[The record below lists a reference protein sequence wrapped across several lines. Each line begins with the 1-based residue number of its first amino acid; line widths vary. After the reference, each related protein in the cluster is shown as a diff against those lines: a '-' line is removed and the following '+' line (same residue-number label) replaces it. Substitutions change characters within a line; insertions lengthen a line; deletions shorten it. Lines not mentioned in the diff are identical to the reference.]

1 MAAYLG
7 VSIYIII
14 QFVDVP
20 LISHLCLNKLA
31 KNEHGENK
39 KPYLVPEGKLWT
51 LQYTYD
57 GTEIAFVLLWNN
69 WKVEQTRFYD
79 RSAIAVD

>member
-1 MAAYLG
+1 M
-7 VSIYIII
+7 SIYIII

-39 KPYLVPEGKLWT
+39 KPYLVLRESF
-51 LQYTYD
+51 
-57 GTEIAFVLLWNN
+57 EHFSIHMMVL
-69 WKVEQTRFYD
+69 K
-79 RSAIAVD
+79 